1 MKDYLDAD
9 LNLLETLLDWNK
21 KRGFE
26 IKIDVRP
33 LKQQWSVTFY
43 GSRGEENQSSIA
55 QFTGESESIL
65 NRWAKSVIWRY
76 ERRNKVS
83 K

>member
-26 IKIDVRP
+26 INIEVHRS
-33 LKQQWSVTFY
+33 KQQWAVSFY
-43 GSRGEENQSSIA
+43 GCKGKENQSLIA
-55 QFTGESESIL
+55 QFTGESEAIL
-65 NRWAKSVIWRY
+65 NRWAKSVVWRY
-76 ERRNKVS
+76 ERRRKF
-83 K
+83 